1 MMQQWMCAAVCV
13 AALSPAP
20 AITWNDVTLGA
31 PISNLRPLAGDP
43 LRVVTAPDGAT
54 RIGRYWLPGL
64 SSTVFLVVEKRGY
77 IQAFSAT
84 TKDVSAGGYES
95 VPADPSGV
103 RLGDSMESVKKL
115 HPDFHAEAAED
126 GSPQLVGDVAG
137 PSAGVVYE
145 FQGGRVRS
153 FQWGILDVTLAELPA
168 LADPAGDSTASAV
181 LDLQKTE
188 SQGVNWETLY
198 LGYHRCDGRTR
209 WDLVRQSVVRENGRI
224 YDRLNVRCPS
234 TKQTRDFYFDIT
246 SYYGKPVA

>member
-13 AALSPAP
+13 AALSPGP
-20 AITWNDVTLGA
+20 AITWNNVTLGA
-31 PISNLRPLAGDP
+31 PVSSLRPLVGDP
-43 LRVVTAPDGAT
+43 LRIVAAPDGAT

-95 VPADPSGV
+95 VAPDPSGV
-103 RLGDSMESVKKL
+103 RLGDGIDSVKTA
-115 HPDFHAEAAED
+115 HPDFHPEAAED
-126 GSPQLVGDVAG
+126 GSPQLVGSAAN
-137 PSAGVVYE
+137 PTAGVVYE

-153 FQWGILDVTLAELPA
+153 FQWGILDVTLPELPA
-168 LADPAGDSTASAV
+168 LADPAGDSAATAV

-188 SQGVNWETLY
+188 NQGVNWETLY
-198 LGYHRCDGRTR
+198 LGYHRCDDRTR
-209 WDLVRQSVVRENGRI
+209 WDLVKQSTVRENGHV

-234 TKQTRDFYFDIT
+234 TKHVRDFYFDIT
-246 SYYGKPVA
+246 SYYGKM